1 MDDPLSVP
9 VNAPERAPSGHP
21 VQVTHGNLIVVTGP
35 PGAGKT
41 TVARLIADALSPSVH
56 LHSDDFWNYIRNGRI
71 APYLPESTKQNELV
85 MHIVAQAA
93 SGYARAGYHVIV
105 DGIVGP
111 WFIGVFRKLTAEGDL
126 SLHYIVLRPDESIAV
141 DRARGRGAPA
151 LTDDGPVRKMY
162 AEFSGLGTFE
172 AFVLDSSRQTPDETA
187 RLVRERVA
195 AGSHRLTS
203 DSQEQS
209 AERPLRS

>member
-1 MDDPLSVP
+1 V
-9 VNAPERAPSGHP
+9 R
-21 VQVTHGNLIVVTGP
+21 VTHGSLIVVTGP

-41 TVARLIADALSPSVH
+41 TVARLIADVLSPSVH

-93 SGYARAGYHVIV
+93 SSYARAGYHVIV

-141 DRARGRGAPA
+141 DRALGRGSPA

-162 AEFSGLGTFE
+162 AEFSGLETFE

-187 RLVRERVA
+187 RLVSEHVA
-195 AGSHRLTS
+195 VGSHRLTS
-203 DSQEQS
+203 GSQEQS
-209 AERPLRS
+209 A